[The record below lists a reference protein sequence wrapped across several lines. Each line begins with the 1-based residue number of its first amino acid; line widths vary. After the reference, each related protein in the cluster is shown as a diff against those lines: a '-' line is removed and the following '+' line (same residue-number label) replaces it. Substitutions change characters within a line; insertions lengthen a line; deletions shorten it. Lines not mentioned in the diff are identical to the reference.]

1 MQRALQRGD
10 VLQTATAAATSLPRP
25 TPAWWF
31 AFDPLPQHR
40 LALRFVPCRGDR
52 APVEAFADRAWQV
65 DPRSNRQG
73 VRLAGE
79 PLSAPT
85 GDIVSLPVAPG
96 TIQLPPDG
104 RPIVLLAAT
113 LVANTVPGSRRRA
126 LLYGLLTVG
135 GLFPCGYLVYAL
147 AVLEAGRDAGVELA
161 EAWVLTPL
169 GSVMI
174 VGLVALAAVL
184 AGRSRPSSSS

>member
-1 MQRALQRGD
+1 MTRPPLVVVFVAVAIITLGVTAGAVMSQLGPQTERYAQARIRANAVAHGLVG
-10 VLQTATAAATSLPRP
+10 TAEYDDEVIARAVYTA
-25 TPAWWF
+25 
-31 AFDPLPQHR
+31 
-40 LALRFVPCRGDR
+40 
-52 APVEAFADRAWQV
+52 EA
-65 DPRSNRQG
+65 G
-73 VRLAGE
+73 
-79 PLSAPT
+79 LSFLHTHAM
-85 GDIVSLPVAPG
+85 GLG
-96 TIQLPPDG
+96 
-104 RPIVLLAAT
+104 PIMLLAAT
-113 LVANTVPGSRRRA
+113 LVASTVPGSRRRA